1 MKNLLR
7 YKDSKNWHY
16 RFYDQQGKR
25 RTISLGTDDEAEA
38 IRKARAFVAHAVIQR
53 VQNISLRTSGI
64 QNTIDKYLLAAAT
77 RRKNPMGKEAAKTAG
92 AVLRRFCQEANVM
105 TP

>member
-38 IRKARAFVAHAVIQR
+38 IHKARAFVAHAAIQR
-53 VQNISLRTSGI
+53 VQNISA
-64 QNTIDKYLLAAAT
+64 DKRYSEHN
-77 RRKNPMGKEAAKTAG
+77 R
-92 AVLRRFCQEANVM
+92 
-105 TP
+105 